1 MGINLI
7 NNRLKLNRGHVY
19 VIKCTK
25 HHDDWYFV
33 EIDDNLNKA
42 VWTAHTDQSQLFTE
56 KLSAIDFK
64 QIYLSERECT
74 VLLIE

>member
-7 NNRLKLNRGHVY
+7 NNRLKIKRGAVY

-33 EIDDNLNKA
+33 ELDDDLNRA
-42 VWTAHTDQSQLFTE
+42 VWTAHIDQSQLFAE
-56 KLSAIDFK
+56 KSSAIDFK
-64 QIYLSERECT
+64 EIYLTERECT